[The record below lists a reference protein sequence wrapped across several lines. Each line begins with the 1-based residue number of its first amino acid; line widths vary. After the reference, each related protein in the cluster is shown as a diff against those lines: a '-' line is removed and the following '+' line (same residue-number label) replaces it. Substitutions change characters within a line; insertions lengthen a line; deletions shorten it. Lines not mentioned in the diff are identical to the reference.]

1 MKLLISFLFVSI
13 NAFAAD
19 IVKPLPSADPLAKT
33 VNAIATQLSDGNIS
47 NHGAN
52 LLWVGHV
59 VKSDQFEN
67 LLRKGF
73 SDAYKF
79 QMDQALPANAK
90 LEITKGTFVDGD
102 GKPGSV
108 YKMTAAL
115 LEANDYNTSNK
126 EIWESQA
133 RYLWA
138 VLRKFPVSSKT
149 QFGHIKTSARNSSG
163 KKQSIQY
170 FLLLNPDQKAIQFFT
185 AQGSM

>member
-1 MKLLISFLFVSI
+1 MKLLIASLFVSVS
-13 NAFAAD
+13 AFAAD
-19 IVKPLPSADPLAKT
+19 IVKPLPSADPLRKT

-52 LLWVGHV
+52 LIWVGRV
-59 VKSDQFEN
+59 VKADQFQN
-67 LLRKGF
+67 LLKRGF
-73 SDAYKF
+73 SEAYKF
-79 QMDQALPANAK
+79 EMDQPVPADAK
-90 LEITKGTFVDGD
+90 LEVNVGSFVDGD
-102 GKPGSV
+102 GRAGSV

-115 LEANDYNTSNK
+115 MEANDYNTGNK

-138 VLRKFPVSSKT
+138 VLRKFPVGNKT
-149 QFGHIKTSARNSSG
+149 QFGHIKTTVRNSSG

-170 FLLLNPDQKAIQFFT
+170 FLLLNADQKAIQFFT